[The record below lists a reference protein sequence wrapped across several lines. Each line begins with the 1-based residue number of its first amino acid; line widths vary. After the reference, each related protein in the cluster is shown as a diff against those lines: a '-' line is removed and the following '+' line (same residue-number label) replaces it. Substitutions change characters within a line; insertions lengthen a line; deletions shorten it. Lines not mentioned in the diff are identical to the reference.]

1 MGITWYNKGTV
12 RHKSVDNSVSVSSY
26 GIYFLASDTEAY
38 KLYDYKYV
46 VVGTDEDKNIYVKF
60 ADEFDG
66 DSCVYTAIRKEGK
79 TSISRSVFIGCTKFM
94 ADNYTFDNHRVK
106 RTLLRITDKSAVR
119 DKELLFKV
127 VIQEGDKK

>member
-12 RHKSVDNSVSVSSY
+12 RHRSVDNSVSVSSY

-60 ADEFDG
+60 TNKFDG
-66 DSCVYTAIRKEGK
+66 NSCVYTAIHRQSKK
-79 TSISRSVFIGCTKFM
+79 KYLSRYI
-94 ADNYTFDNHRVK
+94 HRMYC
-106 RTLLRITDKSAVR
+106 IY
-119 DKELLFKV
+119 
-127 VIQEGDKK
+127 GG